1 MYIRK
6 RYVKASKNIEDKTK
20 VTAADETFDD
30 RLSDSIS
37 DLKDDFDFITQGLE
51 CLGRRGANATS
62 EGLRIAENLKSGLQ
76 DILDQIAQSIS
87 GGEEQ

>member
-1 MYIRK
+1 MYIRRK
-6 RYVKASKNIEDKTK
+6 NVNASNTVKSNSKI
-20 VTAADETFDD
+20 TAADETFDD
-30 RLSDSIS
+30 RLNDSIS

-87 GGEEQ
+87 GGDEQ

>member
-6 RYVKASKNIEDKTK
+6 RYVKSSKNIVAKTK

-62 EGLRIAENLKSGLQ
+62 EGLRIAENLKSGFQ

-87 GGEEQ
+87 GGDEQ

>member
-1 MYIRK
+1 MLIRK
-6 RYVKASKNIEDKTK
+6 RYVKSSKNIEAKTK

>member
-1 MYIRK
+1 MYIR
-6 RYVKASKNIEDKTK
+6 RKNINACKSVK
-20 VTAADETFDD
+20 SNSKITAADETFDD
-30 RLSDSIS
+30 RLNDSIS

-62 EGLRIAENLKSGLQ
+62 EGLKIAENLKSGLQ

-87 GGEEQ
+87 GGDAQ

>member
-1 MYIRK
+1 MYIRRK
-6 RYVKASKNIEDKTK
+6 KVNASNTVKSNSKI
-20 VTAADETFDD
+20 TAADETFDD

-87 GGEEQ
+87 GGDEQ

>member
-6 RYVKASKNIEDKTK
+6 RYVKSSKNIEAMKK
-20 VTAADETFDD
+20 VTAADETFDE
-30 RLSDSIS
+30 RLSDNIS

-76 DILDQIAQSIS
+76 DILDQIGQSIS
-87 GGEEQ
+87 GGDEQ

>member
-1 MYIRK
+1 MYIR
-6 RYVKASKNIEDKTK
+6 RKNINASNVVKSNSK
-20 VTAADETFDD
+20 ITAADETFDD
-30 RLSDSIS
+30 RLNDSIS

-62 EGLRIAENLKSGLQ
+62 EGLKIAENLKSGLQ

-87 GGEEQ
+87 GGDEQ

>member
-6 RYVKASKNIEDKTK
+6 KKVNASKAVKSNAKI
-20 VTAADETFDD
+20 TAADETFDD

>member
-1 MYIRK
+1 MLIRK
-6 RYVKASKNIEDKTK
+6 RYVKSSKNIEANTK

-76 DILDQIAQSIS
+76 DILDQIANSIS